1 MSFYDIVMLVVL
13 GGAIWFGFWK
23 GLAWQVASVAAVCVS
38 YIVAVN
44 FREPVSHF
52 IQAEE
57 PWNRIGAMLVL
68 FLATSI
74 VIWIIYARIKGTI
87 QRMELKGFDRQ
98 AGAMMGALKGVLL
111 AMVITIFSVSLLGP
125 KAHDSIHT
133 SKFGPYFI
141 SGISKLS
148 AIVPAEL
155 FEYIRP
161 HVDNFHQ
168 QIGHNGT
175 RPISSYPNAAAL
187 PGAGVITGAVSQY
200 QTGGGF
206 QQNPNQLPAAQTGYR
221 GQWQQA
227 PQANSQ
233 YAQPNSQPYAQP
245 NNWNQGYNNQSA
257 PAPTNT
263 QGYFG
268 NNGFQARPATQ
279 QQSNNGFQARPATQ
293 QQPGTSPFNGA
304 SQELF
309 NGARQVLGEA
319 VGEAAKRAFEA
330 QR

>member
-44 FREPVSHF
+44 FREPVSRF

-68 FLATSI
+68 FLGTSI
-74 VIWIIYARIKGTI
+74 VIWMIYARIKGTI
-87 QRMELKGFDRQ
+87 KQMELKGFDRQ
-98 AGAMMGALKGVLL
+98 AGALLGALKGALL
-111 AMVITIFSVSLLGP
+111 AMVITIFSVSLLG
-125 KAHDSIHT
+125 KSTHDSIHT
-133 SKFGPYFI
+133 SKFGPYVI
-141 SGISKLS
+141 SGITKLS
-148 AIVPAEL
+148 AVVPGEL
-155 FEYIRP
+155 YQYIRP

-168 QIGHNGT
+168 QLGHDGT
-175 RPISSYPNAAAL
+175 RPISSYPNAANL
-187 PGAGVITGAVSQY
+187 PVAGTIGGAISQY
-200 QTGGGF
+200 QIGGGT

-227 PQANSQ
+227 PQ
-233 YAQPNSQPYAQP
+233 PNNWNQQPYAQP
-245 NNWNQGYNNQSA
+245 NNWIQGNNNQRA
-257 PAPTNT
+257 LVPANP
-263 QGYFG
+263 QGSFG
-268 NNGFQARPATQ
+268 NNGFQGQPSTQ
-279 QQSNNGFQARPATQ
+279 QS
-293 QQPGTSPFNGA
+293 GTSPFNGA

-309 NGARQVLGEA
+309 SGARQVIGDA

-330 QR
+330 GAQR